1 MVGRWRTFLGVLLS
15 LFAATLAAPAA
26 SQAPPPA
33 PAPGQ
38 RIVAIGDLH
47 GDFASW
53 RTIAQAAGLMDANGH
68 WAGGT
73 TIFVQTG
80 DVPDRGPDT
89 LQIIADL
96 QRLQKEA
103 PKTGGRV
110 YTLLGN
116 HEVMNVTG
124 DLRYVS
130 AGEYAAFVTPGSAR
144 LRDKFYA
151 SAEEKIEDAYRAHGN
166 PDMTGLAIR
175 NAWYAANP
183 LGKLE
188 HQAAWDPRGKIG
200 SWVVNNPAVL
210 QLGDSIFVHGGLG
223 GHHANTTIAEINK
236 KAKSELVAQ
245 DTTRGALINDPK
257 GPLWYRGL
265 AKKPGEPAAAEEG
278 EPITSTPAGV
288 EAELDTVLKAY
299 GANRIIIGHTPQLAG
314 IQLRYDDRLA
324 LIDTGISA
332 YYGGKLSWLEIIDG
346 KLTPHDMPRPTASSK
361 APAAAS
367 PAPAAASPAPAP
379 AASAPH
385 AASATDGVAAK

>member
-1 MVGRWRTFLGVLLS
+1 MVSRLRMCLGILVG
-15 LFAATLAAPAA
+15 LFAAFTASPAA
-26 SQAPPPA
+26 AQAPLPG

-38 RIVAIGDLH
+38 RIVAIGDIH
-47 GDFASW
+47 GDFNAW

-103 PKTGGRV
+103 PKAGGKV
-110 YTLLGN
+110 YALLGN

-130 AGEYAAFVTPGSAR
+130 PAEYAAFVTPASSR
-144 LRDKFYA
+144 LRDQYYTRA
-151 SAEEKIEDAYRAHGN
+151 RERIEDAYRAHGN
-166 PDMTGLAIR
+166 PDMPSSEIR
-175 NAWYAANP
+175 TAWYAANP

-188 HQAAWDPRGKIG
+188 HQAAWDPNGKIG
-200 SWVVNNPAVL
+200 AWVVAHPAVL
-210 QLGDSIFVHGGLG
+210 QLGDSIFVHGGLS
-223 GHHANTTIAEINK
+223 GHHASKSIEEINK
-236 KAKSELVAQ
+236 KARDELIAK
-245 DTTRGALINDPK
+245 DTAPGALINDAK

-265 AKKPGEPAAAEEG
+265 TRKAGEPTAAEEG
-278 EPITSTPAGV
+278 EPVTSTPTGV
-288 EAELDTVLKAY
+288 EAELGHVLKTYSAS
-299 GANRIIIGHTPQLAG
+299 RIIIGHTPQLAG

-346 KLTPHDMPRPTASSK
+346 KLTPHDMARP
-361 APAAAS
+361 PAAA
-367 PAPAAASPAPAP
+367 PATATPA
-379 AASAPH
+379 
-385 AASATDGVAAK
+385 TETK